1 MKYCSKCGSENPDDG
16 SFCWKCGAE
25 LYSGGTGSFLPDH
38 GKVAEQTVPNPVE
51 TKVEASRTVQ
61 EVDYVDADGRTVLAK
76 TPERIL
82 NRRVCLF
89 LSVVTAIAILVA
101 TFGFQ
106 VNITES
112 VGGFVIDHDEESF
125 MDIAEMSPYGIGIYA
140 FLALTV
146 VFALLTFVSPRFA
159 LPAIVTFV
167 ITFVLS
173 YIPFTVTNR
182 LVSIHY
188 DPSGTTN
195 IVMLVVVVVIF
206 VILEV
211 LAEISLGRSVNK
223 DGKAAEK
230 DTVVKN
236 HGLTYNIDPTWNI
249 VTRK

>member
-61 EVDYVDADGRTVLAK
+61 EANYVDADGRTVLDK

-106 VNITES
+106 VNITGLWEGS
-112 VGGFVIDHDEESF
+112 SSTT
-125 MDIAEMSPYGIGIYA
+125 MRSPSW
-140 FLALTV
+140 T
-146 VFALLTFVSPRFA
+146 SPRC
-159 LPAIVTFV
+159 PH
-167 ITFVLS
+167 
-173 YIPFTVTNR
+173 TVSAST
-182 LVSIHY
+182 
-188 DPSGTTN
+188 
-195 IVMLVVVVVIF
+195 
-206 VILEV
+206 
-211 LAEISLGRSVNK
+211 RS
-223 DGKAAEK
+223 
-230 DTVVKN
+230 
-236 HGLTYNIDPTWNI
+236 
-249 VTRK
+249 